1 MKLFARTNR
10 SFIGRWWWTV
20 DRPMLATLLGIIV
33 FGVALVMAASPPV
46 AERIGLNQY
55 HFIFRHLAILVPTLI
70 ALFGFSM
77 MDLRKLRRGAF
88 IVLGLGLIAMVM
100 VLFVGMEIKGATR
113 WLHLPGFS
121 LQPSEFVKPAFL
133 VVAAWF
139 ISRQKEHPA
148 FPGMKVAVGLFGLV
162 LLLLVLQPDMGMSV
176 VTTACFMA
184 IIFLAGLPMRWVILL
199 VGVAGAGGFMAY
211 SFLPHVQSRVDR
223 FLNPEVGDTYQ
234 IDRSLEAFRMGGLF
248 GSGPGQGTVKLTL
261 PDAHADFI
269 FSVAGEELGLL
280 FLLII
285 IALYGYVLV
294 RGFNRIMDSDD
305 MFVVLATGG
314 LLTMFGLQA
323 FINMGSAMH
332 LLPTKGMTL
341 PFISY
346 GGSSLL
352 SMGMAMGMVL
362 SLTRRQARS
371 GIARGGL
378 SVRPVGGEQV

>member
-1 MKLFARTNR
+1 VKLFTRTDR
-10 SFIGRWWWTV
+10 SAIGRWWWTV

-55 HFIFRHLAILVPTLI
+55 HFIVRHLAILVPTLI

-88 IVLGLGLIAMVM
+88 IVLGLGLVAMVM

-139 ISRQKEHPA
+139 ISRQKEQPD
-148 FPGMKVAVGLFGLV
+148 FPGMKIAVGLFGVV

-199 VGVAGAGGFMAY
+199 MGVAGAGGFMAY
-211 SFLPHVQSRVDR
+211 TFLPHVQSRVDR

-248 GSGPGQGTVKLTL
+248 GAGPGQGTVKLTL

-269 FSVAGEELGLL
+269 FSVAGEELGLI
-280 FLLII
+280 FLVII

-314 LLTMFGLQA
+314 LA
-323 FINMGSAMH
+323 DHVRA
-332 LLPTKGMTL
+332 
-341 PFISY
+341 
-346 GGSSLL
+346 
-352 SMGMAMGMVL
+352 
-362 SLTRRQARS
+362 S
-371 GIARGGL
+371 G
-378 SVRPVGGEQV
+378 VH

>member
-1 MKLFARTNR
+1 MKMFTRTDR
-10 SFIGRWWWTV
+10 SAIGRWWWTV
-20 DRPMLATLLGIIV
+20 DRPLLAALLAIV
-33 FGVALVMAASPPV
+33 AFGVALVMAASPPV
-46 AERIGLNQY
+46 ASRIGLSDY
-55 HFIFRHLAILVPTLI
+55 HFIIRHLSILVPSLI
-70 ALFGFSM
+70 ALFAFSM
-77 MDLRKLRRGAF
+77 MDLRKLRRTAF
-88 IVLGLGLIAMVM
+88 IVLGMSMAAMVL
-100 VLFVGMEIKGATR
+100 VLLVGMEIKGAQR
-113 WLHLPGFS
+113 WIHLPGFS

-139 ISRQKEHPA
+139 ISHQKEKPE
-148 FPGMKVAVGLFGLV
+148 FPGMFVAIGLYAMV
-162 LLLLVLQPDMGMSV
+162 ALLLVLQPDMGMTFV
-176 VTTACFMA
+176 ITACFMT
-184 IIFLAGLPMRWVILL
+184 IIFLSGLQMRWVILL
-199 VGVAGAGGFMAY
+199 VMIGCIGGLMAY
-211 SFLPHVQSRVDR
+211 QFFPHVQSRVDR
-223 FLNPEVGDTYQ
+223 FLHPETGDTYQ

-261 PDAHADFI
+261 PDAHSDFI
-269 FSVAGEELGLL
+269 FSVAGEELGL
-280 FLLII
+280 FFVVVI

-305 MFVVLATGG
+305 LFVMLATGG

-323 FINMGSAMH
+323 FINMGSSLH

-352 SMGMAMGMVL
+352 STGMAMGMVL

-378 SVRPVGGEQV
+378 SVRPVGGA